1 MPPAWD
7 QAMFVSGNADEKA
20 KAGKCYVKGCKN
32 DGTRTIQYLNKKRRV
47 CETHKNRHLPISR
60 TK

>member
-1 MPPAWD
+1 
-7 QAMFVSGNADEKA
+7 MFVSGNADEKA